1 MVFARDRR
9 SGIPVRFGLT
19 VMYAQSV
26 EQAVELAVRLQEVA
40 PSARG
45 APAAKTT
52 NAIAIA
58 ERGLL
63 GDIAVCANHING
75 GLVLKCGLV
84 GSARKNL
91 GTALRAAPV
100 RSSLPS
106 ELLDLGG
113 YVAQAAD
120 ALRHLNAEVLR
131 SFTVDFDAWV
141 GADVPD
147 RDISSDQGDSVS
159 VGAENPLAH
168 LQEDDAVEQAVERDE
183 MYGAHFRGILKRTS
197 AGEHGCPQSLVVAEV
212 LSQPSSIRKA
222 ALDTFGADAVS
233 SGEDRATTTNT
244 IDRVTA
250 IRENK
255 NADFASPD
263 NPAAAI
269 GVRGDV
275 AIIGCDSRVDDSSSL
290 ACIESLGSEPP
301 AAELRDASGVVVQS
315 PAFLELAKSLPVV
328 PTGINTVFGK
338 MSRTLVES
346 DISGMVA
353 YAAFTGRSAPADD
366 VGMSRQ
372 FWARHFGV
380 AAGDAISEVATQP
393 RTKGS

>member
-26 EQAVELAVRLQEVA
+26 EQAVQLAVRLQEVA

-168 LQEDDAVEQAVERDE
+168 LQQDDAVEQAVERDE

-222 ALDTFGADAVS
+222 ALDTFGAD
-233 SGEDRATTTNT
+233 
-244 IDRVTA
+244 
-250 IRENK
+250 
-255 NADFASPD
+255 FASPD

-269 GVRGDV
+269 GVRGEV
-275 AIIGCDSRVDDSSSL
+275 AIIGYDSRVDDSSSL

-372 FWARHFGV
+372 FWARRFGV